1 MPAHF
6 IDSVLWG
13 DLFSTPELRAIF
25 DDRAYVQRLLDVE
38 AALAEAEAEVGLIP
52 AWAAAEIRRKA
63 RVENLDLG
71 AIRAEF
77 DRTRHQ
83 VMPVVHALARA
94 CGDGAGEFLHWG
106 ATTQDIVDTATV
118 LQLRDALRVFYRDL
132 REVEAELIRLAEA
145 HARTPMAGRTHGQQA
160 LPVTLGFKFAVWAD
174 EVRRHIERLKA
185 AGPRVLVG
193 QLGGAVGTFAS
204 FGPLG
209 PEVRRRMLLKLGL
222 GEPLVC
228 WHSARD
234 RFAEVNCLVGLIAA
248 TLYKVG
254 NEVYQ
259 LQKTEIGEV
268 EEPFTPGKVGS
279 STMPHK
285 RNPALAENLKA
296 VADKIRHNAAQALA
310 AAAPEHERD
319 AAAWWAERLTMVE
332 NCLLMGAALLRTK
345 QLLAG
350 LTVRPERMAANLR
363 AIGDLLLSEAVMLKA
378 AEKLGRQTAH
388 ELVYRAAMRAYEQ
401 NSSLKA
407 ELLADPELAGLFTEA
422 ELERLLDPAG
432 YLGLAPEIV
441 AEVVGALRAA
451 RAADPQT
458 L

>member
-1 MPAHF
+1 MPAYF

-13 DLFSTPELRAIF
+13 DLFSTAEVRAIF
-25 DDRAYVQRLLDVE
+25 DDRAYVRRVLEVE
-38 AALAEAEAEVGLIP
+38 AALAEAEAELGLIP

-63 RVENLDLG
+63 RLENVDLG

-83 VMPVVHALARA
+83 IMPVVHALARA
-94 CGDGAGEFLHWG
+94 CGGGAGEFVHWG

-118 LQLRDALRVFYRDL
+118 LQLRDALKVFYRDL

-145 HARTPMAGRTHGQQA
+145 YARTPMAGRTHGQQA
-160 LPVTLGFKFAVWAD
+160 LPLTLGYKFAVWAD
-174 EVRRHIERLKA
+174 EVRRHVERLKA
-185 AGPRVLVG
+185 AAPRVLVG

-204 FGPLG
+204 FGPAG

-234 RFAEVNCLVGLIAA
+234 RFAEVNCLLGLIGA

-259 LQKTEIGEV
+259 LQKTEIDEV
-268 EEPFTPGKVGS
+268 EAPFTPGQVGS

-296 VADKIRHNAAQALA
+296 VVDKIRHNAAQALA

-319 AAAWWAERLTMVE
+319 AAAWWAERLTLVE
-332 NCLLMGAALLRTK
+332 NCLLMGAALFRAK
-345 QLLAG
+345 QLLSG
-350 LTVRPERMAANLR
+350 LTVRPDRMARNLR
-363 AIGDLLLSEAVMLKA
+363 ALGDLLLSEAAMLRA

-388 ELVYRAAMRAYEQ
+388 ELVYRAAMRAYEK

-407 ELLADPELAGLFTEA
+407 ELLAEPALGGLFTEA
-422 ELERLLDPAG
+422 ELERLLDPAS
-432 YLGLAPEIV
+432 YVGLAAEIA
-441 AEVVGALRAA
+441 AEVVEAIRAA
-451 RAADPQT
+451 RVADPET